1 MKLGDVLVG
10 VLIGGLA
17 AHLWHYKDWMKKAS
31 DKVMTDAEVKE
42 TIADATNVESSKY
55 TNAFLK
61 DFEVVLPPIQ
71 ASKAVKEKAF
81 ESQKRRSRVNPDK
94 IQTPL
99 YADAI

>member
-10 VLIGGLA
+10 VLIGGIA
-17 AHLWHYKDWMKKAS
+17 AHLYYRGMNKAP
-31 DKVMTDAEVKE
+31 KRLMTDAEVKE
-42 TIADATNVESSKY
+42 VIADATNVESSKY

-61 DFEVVLPPIQ
+61 DFEVVLPPVQ
-71 ASKAVKEKAF
+71 ASKAVKEKAM

-99 YADAI
+99 YTDAI

>member
-10 VLIGGLA
+10 VLIGGIA
-17 AHLWHYKDWMKKAS
+17 AHLYYRGRNKAPKKL
-31 DKVMTDAEVKE
+31 MTDAEVKE
-42 TIADATNVESSKY
+42 VIADATNVESSKY

-61 DFEVVLPPIQ
+61 DFEVILPPVQ
-71 ASKAVKEKAF
+71 ASKAVKEKAM

-99 YADAI
+99 YTDAI

>member
-17 AHLWHYKDWMKKAS
+17 AHLWHYKDWAKKS
-31 DKVMTDAEVKE
+31 SNKLMTDSELKEV
-42 TIADATNVESSKY
+42 IADATNVESSKY

-61 DFEVVLPPIQ
+61 DFEVVLPPVQ
-71 ASKAVKEKAF
+71 ASKAVKEKAM
-81 ESQKRRSRVNPDK
+81 ESQKRRSRINPDK